1 MHAKDEQPRRK
12 APTGPLPARAAVPAA
27 APVARP
33 ATPEA
38 VMALQR
44 SVGNRVVARLAG
56 QDQHVH
62 GAGCGHEGGAASGGP
77 EQRSLLDAAVAS
89 PSRPLSGSLRAD
101 AESFYQNDLSA
112 TRLHDSPVAQRA
124 TAAMGAQAM
133 TIGTHVFLGA
143 GASASREIIGHELG
157 HVDKNVRGVPE
168 TGRSNGSGVSVTDPG
183 QHSERTAAADGAA
196 FAAGETTAP
205 SVVAQRAT
213 APGGRTTPG
222 DGAMPV
228 QRAGG
233 SGSKKG
239 KEKEPSARQI
249 AKGIDKEVKERW
261 DHSYGGGRQGAGPDE
276 VRVRY
281 ARSMADDRTS
291 QTLSHQAFLLYDAM
305 EAERER
311 GGGQGFDERE
321 VQGMLVNNRLLFASN
336 FNESMDLLQPY
347 TGDGSRDHY
356 GDIVS
361 QHQSDAGRR
370 GNLPAPDAREY
381 ADRVNRAD
389 EKTRAVLAGQR
400 GRSADGTAEALRKRY
415 GKPVAVLDIG
425 DSGTLHSLLTAK
437 EYEGSVFLL
446 RFPEETGLLHAE
458 QKLLLALRRSGI
470 TPQETRGAP
479 HAIMGRYRGCL
490 CCTAALMYYRNELG
504 FGTMDFDP
512 NPGFYYWES
521 LDNLYRHQAHVV
533 RDPRFRETMLE
544 LAAQLPSTPALSR
557 MQPPED
563 AYDNHGPERV
573 EDASVAARRNYRS
586 PSNSDVEYDDGGA
599 YESVARP
606 MDIVAAGGTG
616 GAKVGK
622 GAKIDKQGGKGKSR
636 LRATRIIT
644 GEKEQA
650 QIQQTWLH
658 GTPEERTTL
667 FRYWEQQQGAS
678 RAELIEIIAEVAPDR
693 SHDSIQSAIYRLVKG
708 RTGHESRDKR
718 SGGDPVV
725 RRPDKGKYAD
735 RSKSAVKKAA
745 RKPAKRTMKQDSSG
759 WSKVYDAMKA
769 DRDSSP
775 FYGEWRQRD
784 KKGRTG
790 SYIAP
795 ALMPSSLGA
804 TVAGLRTRY
813 TVSSMAGLLHMSEN
827 TLRHFLL
834 KHYGEPQE
842 MTAAEDTEMAD
853 AEELAAVKEESP
865 EPGPSVSYPVA
876 GWSPEPQEET
886 PVFTRSFGGLSL
898 GAEAT
903 YAPPGVGP
911 AGVGPSSVSFT
922 HPAVTGY
929 TVVEDEYG
937 RRFYRNDRDGDLY
950 NRDPESGEMFWY
962 GDGDAEMAG

>member
-1 MHAKDEQPRRK
+1 MHAKDEQPGRK
-12 APTGPLPARAAVPAA
+12 APAGPLHARAAAPAA
-27 APVARP
+27 AAGPRP

-62 GAGCGHEGGAASGGP
+62 GAGCGHEGGAGSGGP
-77 EQRSLLDAAVAS
+77 EQRALLDAAVAS

-168 TGRSNGSGVSVTDPG
+168 TGRGNGSGVSVTDPG

-213 APGGRTTPG
+213 APGGRAAAAG
-222 DGAMPV
+222 DGATPV

-233 SGSKKG
+233 SSSKKG
-239 KEKEPSARQI
+239 KDKEPSPRQI
-249 AKGIDKEVKERW
+249 AKGIDKEVKEMW

-291 QTLSHQAFLLYDAM
+291 QTLSHQTFLHYDAVA
-305 EAERER
+305 AERER
-311 GGGQGFDERE
+311 KGGKGVDERE

-336 FNESMDLLQPY
+336 FNESMDLLRPY
-347 TGDGSRDHY
+347 AGDGSRDHY
-356 GDIVS
+356 RDIVS

-381 ADRVNRAD
+381 VDRLNRAD
-389 EKTRAVLAGQR
+389 AKTQAVLDGERGQ
-400 GRSADGTAEALRKRY
+400 SADGTAEALRKRY
-415 GKPVAVLDIG
+415 GKPVAIVDIDNPG
-425 DSGTLHSLLTAK
+425 LLHTLLTAK
-437 EYEGSVFLL
+437 DYEGAVFLL
-446 RFPEETGLLHAE
+446 RFPAEAGLMHAE

-470 TPQETRGAP
+470 TPKETKGSP

-504 FGTMDFDP
+504 FDTLDFDP

-533 RDPRFRETMLE
+533 QDPRFREIMLE

-586 PSNSDVEYDDGGA
+586 PSNSDVEYDEDGA
-599 YESVARP
+599 YRSVARP
-606 MDIVAAGGTG
+606 MDVAAAGGTG

-622 GAKIDKQGGKGKSR
+622 GAKIDKESKKGKSR
-636 LRATRIIT
+636 LRAARIIT
-644 GEKEQA
+644 SQEDQA

-658 GTPEERTTL
+658 GTREEQTTL
-667 FRYWEQQQGAS
+667 FRYWENDRGAS
-678 RAELIEIIAEVAPDR
+678 RAELIEIVHEVAPDR
-693 SHDSIQSAIYRLVKG
+693 SPDSIQSAIYRLVKG
-708 RTGHESRDKR
+708 RTGHESRDNR
-718 SGGDPVV
+718 TPGDPVV
-725 RRPDKGKYAD
+725 RRPDKGRYAD
-735 RSKSAVKKAA
+735 KSKSAVKKAT
-745 RKPAKRTMKQDSSG
+745 RGPAKKTMTHKSTG
-759 WSKVYDAMKA
+759 WTKIQNAMKA
-769 DRDSSP
+769 DRDTSP
-775 FYGEWRQRD
+775 FYGEWRKLE
-784 KKGRTG
+784 KKGRSG
-790 SYIAP
+790 SYIP
-795 ALMPSSLGA
+795 PSQMSPGLAA
-804 TVAGLRTRY
+804 TVAGQRAKY

-827 TLRHFLL
+827 TLRHFLS
-834 KHYGEPQE
+834 KNYGDPQE
-842 MTAAEDTEMAD
+842 ETVSGDTEMAE
-853 AEELAAVKEESP
+853 AEELVPVKEESP

-876 GWSPEPQEET
+876 GWTPEPREET
-886 PVFTRSFGGLSL
+886 PLYTRNFGGLSL
-898 GAEAT
+898 DTEAE
-903 YAPPGVGP
+903 YEPPGVGP
-911 AGVGPSSVSFT
+911 AGVGPSTVSFD

-929 TVVEDEYG
+929 TVVTDAYG
-937 RRFYRNDRDGDLY
+937 QRFYREDDTGDLY
-950 NRDPESGEMFWY
+950 VRDPQTGRMTYIDEDVQMTG
-962 GDGDAEMAG
+962 

>member
-1 MHAKDEQPRRK
+1 MHAKDEQPGRK
-12 APTGPLPARAAVPAA
+12 APTGPLPRAAAPAA
-27 APVARP
+27 ATGARP

-62 GAGCGHEGGAASGGP
+62 GAGCRHEGGADSGGP
-77 EQRSLLDAAVAS
+77 EQRALLDAAVAS

-133 TIGTHVFLGA
+133 TIGTHVFLGP

-168 TGRSNGSGVSVTDPG
+168 TGRGNGSGVSVTDPG

-205 SVVAQRAT
+205 SVVAQRAA
-213 APGGRTTPG
+213 APGGRAAATG
-222 DGAMPV
+222 DGTTPV

-233 SGSKKG
+233 SSSKKG
-239 KEKEPSARQI
+239 KDKEPSPRQI
-249 AKGIDKEVKERW
+249 AKGIDKEVKEVW

-291 QTLSHQAFLLYDAM
+291 QTLSHQTFLQYDAM
-305 EAERER
+305 AAERER
-311 GGGQGFDERE
+311 KGGKGVDERE

-336 FNESMDLLQPY
+336 FNESMDLLRPY
-347 TGDGSRDHY
+347 AGDGSRDHY
-356 GDIVS
+356 RDLVS

-381 ADRVNRAD
+381 VDRLNRAD
-389 EKTRAVLAGQR
+389 AKTQAVLDGERGQ
-400 GRSADGTAEALRKRY
+400 SADGTAEALRKRY
-415 GKPVAVLDIG
+415 GKPVAVVDIDNPG
-425 DSGTLHSLLTAK
+425 LLHTLLTAK
-437 EYEGSVFLL
+437 DYEGSVFLL
-446 RFPEETGLLHAE
+446 RFPEETGLMHAE

-470 TPQETRGAP
+470 TPKETKGSP

-504 FGTMDFDP
+504 FDTLDFDP

-533 RDPRFRETMLE
+533 QDPRFREIMLE

-563 AYDNHGPERV
+563 AYDRNGPERV

-586 PSNSDVEYDDGGA
+586 PSNSDVEYDEDGA
-599 YESVARP
+599 YQSVARP
-606 MDIVAAGGTG
+606 MDVAAAGGTG

-622 GAKIDKQGGKGKSR
+622 GAKIDKESKKGKSR
-636 LRATRIIT
+636 LRAARIIT
-644 GEKEQA
+644 AQEDQA

-658 GTPEERTTL
+658 GSPEERTTL
-667 FRYWEQQQGAS
+667 FRYWENDRGAS
-678 RAELIEIIAEVAPDR
+678 RAELIEIVHEVAPDR
-693 SHDSIQSAIYRLVKG
+693 SPDSIQSAIYRLVKG

-718 SGGDPVV
+718 TAGDPLV
-725 RRPDKGKYAD
+725 RRPDKGRYAD
-735 RSKSAVKKAA
+735 KSKSAVKKAT
-745 RKPAKRTMKQDSSG
+745 RKPAKKTMKRDSSG
-759 WSKVYDAMKA
+759 WTKIENAMKA
-769 DRDSSP
+769 ERDTSS
-775 FYGEWRQRD
+775 FYGEWRKIE
-784 KKGRTG
+784 KKGRSGT
-790 SYIAP
+790 YIPP
-795 ALMPSSLGA
+795 AQMPPGLAA
-804 TVAGLRTRY
+804 TVAGLRSRY

-834 KHYGEPQE
+834 KHFGEPQE
-842 MTAAEDTEMAD
+842 ETAAAGDTEMAE
-853 AEELAAVKEESP
+853 AEELVPVKEESP
-865 EPGPSVSYPVA
+865 EPGPSVGYPVA
-876 GWSPEPQEET
+876 GWTPEPREET
-886 PVFTRSFGGLSL
+886 PQYTRSFGGLSL
-898 GAEAT
+898 DAEAS
-903 YAPPGVGP
+903 YEPPGTGP
-911 AGVGPSSVSFT
+911 AGVGPSTVSFD

-929 TVVEDEYG
+929 TVVVDAYG
-937 RRFYRNDRDGDLY
+937 QRFYQKNDTGDLY
-950 NRDPESGEMFWY
+950 VRDPLTGRMTKLDEDVEMT
-962 GDGDAEMAG
+962 G

>member
-1 MHAKDEQPRRK
+1 MHAKDEQPGRK
-12 APTGPLPARAAVPAA
+12 APAGPLPARAAVPAA
-27 APVARP
+27 APGVRP

-62 GAGCGHEGGAASGGP
+62 GAGCGHEGGAGSGGP
-77 EQRSLLDAAVAS
+77 EQRALLDAAVAS

-168 TGRSNGSGVSVTDPG
+168 TGRANGSGVSVTDPG

-213 APGGRTTPG
+213 APGGGAAPG

-233 SGSKKG
+233 SSSKKG
-239 KEKEPSARQI
+239 KDKEPSPRQI
-249 AKGIDKEVKERW
+249 AKSIDKEVKERW

-291 QTLSHQAFLLYDAM
+291 QTLSHQTFLHYDAM
-305 EAERER
+305 AAERER
-311 GGGQGFDERE
+311 KGGKGVDERE

-336 FNESMDLLQPY
+336 FNESMDLLRPY
-347 TGDGSRDHY
+347 AGDGSRDRY
-356 GDIVS
+356 RDIVS

-381 ADRVNRAD
+381 VDRLNRAD
-389 EKTRAVLAGQR
+389 AKTQAVLDGERGQ
-400 GRSADGTAEALRKRY
+400 SADGTAEALRKRY
-415 GKPVAVLDIG
+415 GKPVAIVDIDNPG
-425 DSGTLHSLLTAK
+425 LLHTLLTAK
-437 EYEGSVFLL
+437 DYEGAVFLL
-446 RFPEETGLLHAE
+446 RFPAEAGLMHAE

-470 TPQETRGAP
+470 TPKETKGSP

-504 FGTMDFDP
+504 FDTLDFDP

-533 RDPRFRETMLE
+533 QDPRFREIMLE

-586 PSNSDVEYDDGGA
+586 PSNSDVEYDEDGA
-599 YESVARP
+599 YRSVARP
-606 MDIVAAGGTG
+606 MDVAAAGGTG

-622 GAKIDKQGGKGKSR
+622 GAKIDKESKKGKSR
-636 LRATRIIT
+636 LRAARIIT
-644 GEKEQA
+644 SQEDQA

-658 GTPEERTTL
+658 GTREEQTTL
-667 FRYWEQQQGAS
+667 FRYWENDRGAS
-678 RAELIEIIAEVAPDR
+678 RAELIEIVHEVAPDR
-693 SHDSIQSAIYRLVKG
+693 SPDSIQSAIYRLVKG
-708 RTGHESRDKR
+708 RTGHESRDNR
-718 SGGDPVV
+718 TPGDPVV
-725 RRPDKGKYAD
+725 RRPDKGRYAD
-735 RSKSAVKKAA
+735 KSKSAVKKAT
-745 RKPAKRTMKQDSSG
+745 RGPAKKTMTHKSTG
-759 WSKVYDAMKA
+759 WTKIQNAMKA
-769 DRDSSP
+769 DRDTSP
-775 FYGEWRQRD
+775 FYGEWRKLE
-784 KKGRTG
+784 KKGRSG
-790 SYIAP
+790 SYIP
-795 ALMPSSLGA
+795 PSQMSPGLAA
-804 TVAGLRTRY
+804 TVAGQRAKY

-827 TLRHFLL
+827 TLRHFLS
-834 KHYGEPQE
+834 KNYGDPQE
-842 MTAAEDTEMAD
+842 ETVSGDTEMAE
-853 AEELAAVKEESP
+853 AEELVPVKEESP
-865 EPGPSVSYPVA
+865 EPGPSVGYPVA
-876 GWSPEPQEET
+876 GWTPEPREET
-886 PVFTRSFGGLSL
+886 PLYTRNFGGLSL
-898 GAEAT
+898 DAEAE
-903 YAPPGVGP
+903 YEPPGVGP
-911 AGVGPSSVSFT
+911 AGVGPSTVSFD

-929 TVVEDEYG
+929 TVVTDAYG
-937 RRFYRNDRDGDLY
+937 QRFYREDDTGDLY
-950 NRDPESGEMFWY
+950 VRDPQTGRMTYLDEDVQMTG
-962 GDGDAEMAG
+962 